1 METSHHRSSWLLP
14 LSWFAV
20 LPPFLLTGLR
30 FMAALLLVMNN
41 AGVAWR
47 LPIFFFACLTDLL
60 DGAVAR
66 LLSSETRVGA
76 LMDASADFALVVTV
90 SLILTRE
97 GLLSTLFVYLIVFS
111 FAQFVVAKPRVGS
124 DRLGKHIGTVLFVA
138 LFVALAMPVG
148 WVVWWC
154 SLMASGYILASL
166 VDSWLIATR
175 LAP

>member
-1 METSHHRSSWLLP
+1 
-14 LSWFAV
+14 
-20 LPPFLLTGLR
+20 
-30 FMAALLLVMNN
+30 
-41 AGVAWR
+41 
-47 LPIFFFACLTDLL
+47 
-60 DGAVAR
+60 
-66 LLSSETRVGA
+66 
-76 LMDASADFALVVTV
+76 MDASADFALVVTV